1 MKAAAEKAALAQTAT
16 AEQSQ
21 EETKTE
27 EAAPTKVIE
36 TPAKEESSKVTAE
49 NVAQEVDNKV
59 VECTILKEAQ
69 EPTPQKGSPAAPAE
83 PVPVVEKKP
92 FKAAPQEVKLL
103 VKEHTTSLQEAIHLI
118 TPLFSLIPQA
128 VTFMG
133 PHPVFLQKSELNM
146 QEA

>member
-1 MKAAAEKAALAQTAT
+1 
-16 AEQSQ
+16 
-21 EETKTE
+21 
-27 EAAPTKVIE
+27 
-36 TPAKEESSKVTAE
+36 
-49 NVAQEVDNKV
+49 
-59 VECTILKEAQ
+59 
-69 EPTPQKGSPAAPAE
+69 
-83 PVPVVEKKP
+83 VVEKKP
-92 FKAAPQEVKLL
+92 TKAAPQEVKLL